1 MVWIMVRR
9 IRNDRRAVRKACC
22 TKEKFDVTRRAVFTG
37 LLLLAAGCATVS
49 PEARVRSALIGA
61 GLSPRM
67 AGCMAERM
75 VDRLSIT
82 QLRRLQALSKLP
94 EKDIGAMTVD
104 QLLHQVR
111 ALKDPEIFLVTSR
124 AGLGCA
130 IAG

>member
-1 MVWIMVRR
+1 
-9 IRNDRRAVRKACC
+9 
-22 TKEKFDVTRRAVFTG
+22 
-37 LLLLAAGCATVS
+37 
-49 PEARVRSALIGA
+49 
-61 GLSPRM
+61 
-67 AGCMAERM
+67 MAERM

>member
-1 MVWIMVRR
+1 
-9 IRNDRRAVRKACC
+9 
-22 TKEKFDVTRRAVFTG
+22 
-37 LLLLAAGCATVS
+37 
-49 PEARVRSALIGA
+49 
-61 GLSPRM
+61 M

-104 QLLHQVR
+104 QLLYQVR

>member
-1 MVWIMVRR
+1 M
-9 IRNDRRAVRKACC
+9 RKAM
-22 TKEKFDVTRRAVFTG
+22 F
-37 LLLLAAGCATVS
+37 LILPLMLAACASVT
-49 PEARVRSALIGA
+49 PEQRVRASLIES
-61 GLSPRM
+61 GLSPRI

-94 EKDIGAMTVD
+94 EKDIGGMTVD
-104 QLLHQVR
+104 QFLHQVR
-111 ALKDPEIFLVTSR
+111 ALKEPEIFLVVSR